1 MYAYAIH
8 NDMTDSKKMTTQTA
22 KDLSALLKA
31 RYGQGPDVLDVLNPT
46 LETLLQ
52 HKSVRA
58 FTKESLAPNTA
69 ELLVAAA
76 QSASTSSNLQTWSV
90 VAVEDQERKDRLAAL
105 AGNQKWISACPL
117 FLVWVADLAR
127 LKALGE
133 ARQHAH
139 ESLNYLEMLL
149 MGAIDTSL
157 AAQNAAIAAE
167 SLNLGIVYIGGIR
180 NKPLEVAKEL
190 GLPPMSFATFGMCV
204 GNIDPA
210 ATAKNV
216 VKPRLPQR
224 AVLHKET
231 YDPLAHQEAVAAYN
245 SIMENFY
252 AEQSMKPLGPWDIQS
267 LHRVRGPDA
276 MAGRDVLADALR
288 KLGFDMR

>member
-1 MYAYAIH
+1 
-8 NDMTDSKKMTTQTA
+8 MTTSAT
-22 KDLSALLKA
+22 KDLSTLLKA
-31 RYGQGPDVLDVLNPT
+31 RYGHRPDVLDGLNST
-46 LETLLQ
+46 IETLLQ

-58 FTKESLAPNTA
+58 FTQEPLAPNTA

-90 VAVEDQERKDRLAAL
+90 VAVQDQGRKDRLAAM

-127 LKALGE
+127 LKVLGE
-133 ARQHAH
+133 ERQHAH

-149 MGAIDTSL
+149 MGTIDAAL
-157 AAQNAAIAAE
+157 AAQNATVAAE
-167 SLNLGIVYIGGIR
+167 SLDLGIVYIGGMR

-204 GNIDPA
+204 GHIDPE

-216 VKPRLPQR
+216 VKPRLPQS
-224 AVLHKET
+224 AVLHQET
-231 YDPLAHQEAVAAYN
+231 YGATAYKEAVTAYN
-245 SIMENFY
+245 STMENFY
-252 AEQSMKPLGPWDIQS
+252 TEQAMKPLGPWDIQS

-276 MAGRDVLADALR
+276 MTGRDLLVDAL
-288 KLGFDMR
+288 KQLGFGLR

>member
-1 MYAYAIH
+1 
-8 NDMTDSKKMTTQTA
+8 MTTQA
-22 KDLSALLKA
+22 AQDLSTLLKA
-31 RYGQGPDVLDVLNPT
+31 RYGQGADVLDVLNPT

-58 FTKESLAPNTA
+58 FTKEPLAPNTA

-90 VAVEDQERKDRLAAL
+90 VAVEDQGRKDRLAAL

-127 LKALGE
+127 LKTLGQE
-133 ARQHAH
+133 RQHAH
-139 ESLNYLEMLL
+139 DSLDYLEMLL
-149 MGAIDTSL
+149 MGAIDSSL
-157 AAQNAAIAAE
+157 AAQNAAVAAE
-167 SLNLGIVYIGGIR
+167 SLDLGIVYIGGMR

-204 GNIDPA
+204 GHIDPE

-216 VKPRLPQR
+216 VKPRLPQS

-231 YDPLAHQEAVAAYN
+231 YNPVAYQEAVAAYN
-245 SIMENFY
+245 STMETFY
-252 AEQSMKPLGPWDIQS
+252 AEQSMKPLGPWDLQS
-267 LHRVRGPDA
+267 LHRVRGPEA
-276 MAGRDVLADALR
+276 MTGRDVLVDAL
-288 KLGFDMR
+288 KQLGFNMR

>member
-1 MYAYAIH
+1 
-8 NDMTDSKKMTTQTA
+8 MTTHAA

-31 RYGQGPDVLDVLNPT
+31 RYGQGADVLDVLNPT

-58 FTKESLAPNTA
+58 FTKEPLAPNTA

-90 VAVEDQERKDRLAAL
+90 VAVEDQGRKDRLAAM

-127 LKALGE
+127 LKTLGE
-133 ARQHAH
+133 ERQHAH

-149 MGAIDTSL
+149 MGAIDSAL
-157 AAQNAAIAAE
+157 AAQNAAVAAE
-167 SLNLGIVYIGGIR
+167 SLDLGIVYIGGMR

-190 GLPPMSFATFGMCV
+190 SLPPMSFATFGMCV
-204 GNIDPA
+204 GHIDPE

-216 VKPRLPQR
+216 VKPRLPQS

-231 YDPLAHQEAVAAYN
+231 YNPVAYKEAVTAYN
-245 SIMENFY
+245 STMETFY
-252 AEQSMKPLGPWDIQS
+252 AEQSMKPLGPWDLQS
-267 LHRVRGPDA
+267 LHRVRGPEA
-276 MAGRDVLADALR
+276 MAGRDVLVDAL
-288 KLGFDMR
+288 KQLGFNLR